1 MISPHVALLLIVL
14 LAAMTAFLIYRL
26 RPRTF
31 IKALRWMGQWSG
43 VAIIVLGMSV
53 LVCGFLGF
61 ANIPPDKTSGLPE
74 VPLPGASLSQDTNR
88 ELGSIESSTDRSIE
102 QTRSVGNQEA
112 KGEVRRVSLIGAVY
126 ETFQIF
132 AFNVDHDLLENSF
145 LLRLAM
151 LSAVLLA
158 SLVAAKGIAILF
170 HSSYEAL
177 GLRFKS
183 RHVIV
188 CGLGRIGRQVLA
200 DLEAMQSRF
209 QLVVI
214 EPDPENKNISWAR
227 EMGAVVLIGDATRA
241 ETLEAAR
248 VNYAREIFVVTG
260 SDECNIESVIEI
272 RDILNRKGRK
282 NIFGKVLPRLRCHVH
297 ILSKDLAEIVRE
309 KSLLLEKGKAATTVG
324 SAGREVD
331 DEHLDL
337 EVFNAL
343 ERTARRLLE
352 DIATTVFSKSP
363 ISFEHEESDKSSSP
377 QVLHYFLFGF
387 GSFGQTLAMKLAE
400 LSHFPACTR
409 ARMTILDTKIKE
421 RSASFVPRY
430 PGFGSVV
437 EENDAWVFD
446 PRSDDWGSKYSRPSK
461 SNWLPEGSPGIE
473 YVCNARF
480 VEYRDV
486 ADDEM
491 LSQMITCC
499 EHKSIQPIILICFE
513 DDRENFSRAERL
525 RAKLNS
531 LGKNWPIFVWI
542 PRQRELSQLLIE
554 HRYDSFGTSGEAKNC
569 QLIPFG
575 QCYGSVSYDEINDSW
590 MDWLARHFHLVW
602 MKPEDKHWKP
612 VIGTLQKAILSKDG
626 VQDLLSIDWQEMNSI
641 AKKVWESCSEWER
654 ASNRSCAVHTVLKA
668 ASLGLRITGYSTVPL
683 SSQVVLS
690 VTSELDRSLRM
701 MEHYRWV
708 SERLLAGWRYDDQR
722 SDSRKTRWQIRP
734 WHLLQV
740 PPEEDT
746 DNVRQDG
753 KTRSEKLKDE
763 MIVRLLYSFLAI
775 GLLRTRQLRR

>member
-1 MISPHVALLLIVL
+1 MISPHVVLLLIVL

-31 IKALRWMGQWSG
+31 VKALRWMGQWSG

-61 ANIPPDKTSGLPE
+61 ANLPPDKNSGLPE
-74 VPLPGASLSQDTNR
+74 VPLPGASFSQNSNESR
-88 ELGSIESSTDRSIE
+88 GANKSSTDLSE
-102 QTRSVGNQEA
+102 DGASTVGNRA
-112 KGEVRRVSLIGAVY
+112 TKGELRRISLIGAIY

-132 AFNVDHDLLENSF
+132 AFNVDHDLLEHSF
-145 LLRLAM
+145 LLRFAM

-200 DLEAMQSRF
+200 DLETMESRF

-309 KSLLLEKGKAATTVG
+309 KSLLLEKGNVTTTVG
-324 SAGREVD
+324 SEGREVD
-331 DEHLDL
+331 CEHLDL

-352 DIATTVFSKSP
+352 DIAATVFSKSP
-363 ISFEHEESDKSSSP
+363 ISSEYEEVDENSPP

-400 LSHFPACTR
+400 LSHFPSCTR

-437 EENDAWVFD
+437 EEKDAWLFD
-446 PRSDDWGSKYSRPSK
+446 PRSDDWGSKDSRPSK

-491 LSQMITCC
+491 LTQMIVCC
-499 EHKSIQPIILICFE
+499 EHKSIQPIVLICFE

-531 LGKNWPIFVWI
+531 LGKSWPIFVWI
-542 PRQRELSQLLIE
+542 PRQRELSQLLVE
-554 HRYDSFGTSGEAKNC
+554 HRYDLQAASGAGMDC

-626 VQDLLSIDWQEMNSI
+626 VQDLLRMDWQEMNSI

-668 ASLGLRITGYSTVPL
+668 ASLGLRITGYSLVPL
-683 SSQVVLS
+683 NSQVVLS
-690 VTSELDRSLRM
+690 VTPDLDRRLRM

-708 SERLLAGWRYDDQR
+708 SERLLAGWRYGEER
-722 SDSRKTRWQIRP
+722 SNPRKIRWQIRP
-734 WHLLQV
+734 WYLLQV
-740 PPEEDT
+740 PPDEDT
-746 DNVRQDG
+746 GNKSQD
-753 KTRSEKLKDE
+753 RNIPNEKLKDE
-763 MIVRLLYSFLAI
+763 MIVRLLYSFLTV
-775 GLLRTRQLRR
+775 GLLRTRELRR